1 MMSSNCCV
9 SALEHARGR
18 DGAYAVNRRLGGA
31 FTGKIL
37 NIVHLLD

>member
-9 SALEHARGR
+9 DAVERARGR
-18 DGAYAVNRRLGGA
+18 GGAYAVNRRLGGA
-31 FTGKIL
+31 FMGEIL